1 MVEEIKNEESTDE
14 VINEES
20 DSNDEQPKMV
30 KDSEEGKSLDKM
42 TVLELRD
49 IAKTIPGVVGA
60 TAMKKEELL
69 VIIKDYRG
77 IKEEETVKRK
87 EKKVG
92 GKIVTVTDL
101 KRKILKIREEKDAAR
116 AGKDR
121 KTINV
126 LRRRINR
133 IKKHTRKLAQS

>member
-1 MVEEIKNEESTDE
+1 
-14 VINEES
+14 
-20 DSNDEQPKMV
+20 MV